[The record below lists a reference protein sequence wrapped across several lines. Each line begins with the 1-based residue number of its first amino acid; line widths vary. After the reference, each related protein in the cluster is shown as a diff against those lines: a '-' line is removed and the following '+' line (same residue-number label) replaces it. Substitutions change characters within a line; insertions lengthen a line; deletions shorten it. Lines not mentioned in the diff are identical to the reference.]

1 MATGARSGTHVLSV
15 AVETAFNTENSPF
28 TVQSL
33 ATWDLEP
40 GLKNQPI
47 ENQAVRVELGEQKP
61 GLGITHPDSE
71 LTFSTYAAGLSSA
84 AGDGVAATATALTTL
99 IAGCLGGTPAASTGS
114 TVKAASSPTTTSI
127 AETDA
132 ANHAANTLVGFAQDD
147 GTIEVRPVAGYST
160 DTMTLLMALSTAPS
174 EGNVINGGMNIKNVE
189 TSLSTIQ
196 GQAVGKNT
204 AQNWKFY
211 GSVGNFT
218 LAEAA
223 ESEAQ
228 TLQFS
233 FKAGSFTR
241 YESLTQTAPTL
252 ARPLV
257 NAGGEYLIGKY
268 GSTATSTLDL
278 MRVGIDLGREY
289 TADPAANDSDGIC
302 GWVLTN
308 QQTRITLHVRDTES
322 MPSGFTVT
330 SYFGSFNDTDET
342 ENDYHILLN
351 FGQRVGGKILSIYIP
366 RCHLVM
372 QPEQVD
378 MDGIMVQKLTFA
390 LSQDSSITNKI
401 WIAQH

>member
-33 ATWDLEP
+33 ATWDLGP

-71 LTFSTYAAGLSSA
+71 LTFSTYVAGLGTA
-84 AGDGVAATATALTTL
+84 AGDATAATATAMTTL

-114 TVKAASSPTTTSI
+114 TVKAASSPTTTSV

-132 ANHAANTLVGFAQDD
+132 ANHAANTLVGFQKPD
-147 GTIEVRPVAGYST
+147 GTVEVRPVAGYAT
-160 DTMTLLMALSTAPS
+160 DTMTLLMALSSAPD
-174 EGNVINGGMNIKNVE
+174 EGDVIYGGMNVKNVE
-189 TSLSTIQ
+189 SSLTTIQ

-204 AQNWKFY
+204 AQNYKLY

-218 LAEAA
+218 LNEAA

-228 TLQFS
+228 TLSFS
-233 FKAGSFTR
+233 LKAGSFTR

-252 ARPLV
+252 SRPLV
-257 NAGGEYLIGKY
+257 NAGGEYQIAKY
-268 GSTATSTLDL
+268 GNTAGDALDL

-289 TADPAANDSDGIC
+289 TADPAANDSDGLC

-308 QQTRITLHVRDTES
+308 QQTRITLLVRDTET
-322 MPSGFTVT
+322 MPTGFSV
-330 SYFGSFNDTDET
+330 SNYFSSFNDTDET

-351 FGQRVGGKILSIYIP
+351 FGQKVAGKIFSIYIP
-366 RCHLVM
+366 RCHLIM
-372 QPEQVD
+372 QPDPVD
-378 MDGIMVQKLTFA
+378 MDGIMCQKLTFA